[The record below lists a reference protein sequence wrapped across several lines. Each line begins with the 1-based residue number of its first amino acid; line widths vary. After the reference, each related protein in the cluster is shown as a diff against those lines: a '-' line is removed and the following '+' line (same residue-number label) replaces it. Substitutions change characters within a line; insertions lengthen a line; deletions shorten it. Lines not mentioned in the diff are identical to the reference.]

1 MNKYIKRENISLMFD
16 RYFHEVEKMHK
27 AGECDVRMLQLV
39 LDMKQ
44 AFFELPT
51 EETAVVSP
59 VDVGDKV
66 WYINGGYYNSARLE
80 PREIEVTE
88 INKKKSGKTIDWA
101 FIANRTRYKF
111 SSIGKTVFLTKEDC
125 LAAINN
131 KKAKNYKQ
139 RTV

>member
-1 MNKYIKRENISLMFD
+1 MNNYVERENALNMFN
-16 RYFHEVEKMHK
+16 RYYELAKKMRE
-27 AGECDVRMLQLV
+27 AGECAEQLEQLV

-44 AFFELPT
+44 AFLSLPT
-51 EETAVVSP
+51 FFP

-88 INKKKSGKTIDWA
+88 ISKKKSGKTIDWA

-125 LAAINN
+125 LAAINS
-131 KKAKNYKQ
+131 KKAKHYKQ
-139 RTV
+139 HIV

>member
-1 MNKYIKRENISLMFD
+1 MRLVDADKILK
-16 RYFHEVEKMHK
+16 HK
-27 AGECDVRMLQLV
+27 QTY
-39 LDMKQ
+39 
-44 AFFELPT
+44 ELPDPNGGDYHLDAINAYYVINAPT
-51 EETAVVSP
+51 VETAVVPP

-139 RTV
+139 HIV